1 MPLIIAAFIA
11 ERDKDYGNNVF
22 GGDLLK
28 WCRDPFKTVVLL
40 LQSEIKFLFEAEVIA
55 DGLMLLKL
63 FQQQEI
69 SLDLHL

>member
-1 MPLIIAAFIA
+1 MMQRSF
-11 ERDKDYGNNVF
+11 
-22 GGDLLK
+22 
-28 WCRDPFKTVVLL
+28 FKTVVLL

>member
-1 MPLIIAAFIA
+1 MAIMS
-11 ERDKDYGNNVF
+11 
-22 GGDLLK
+22 
-28 WCRDPFKTVVLL
+28 FKTCSNDAEILLTRDHHDFIVL
-40 LQSEIKFLFEAEVIA
+40 LQSEIKFLLEAKLA